1 MTKEYKNMYNLILI
15 EKHLQSGFFWPNLL
29 KDKKIEELS
38 VEEILNKYQGFEG
51 DLISFF
57 TIKGNEDQLKKNIEQ
72 FSQLQKLSNCQL
84 LYVITGPDAMPSHLK
99 EQALFVG
106 YDVGVC
112 EEEKT
117 IYSSI
122 FNEVL
127 FGHLE
132 ELFSYKDYLN
142 ENLLFPH
149 KFLAK
154 EYVNL
159 HNELSIQGKSVEDYE
174 EMTIYEIWKHKSESV

>member
-1 MTKEYKNMYNLILI
+1 MHALILI
-15 EKHLQSGFFWPNLL
+15 ERYLPSSFFWPNLL
-29 KDKKIEELS
+29 RDKRIAELS

-51 DLISFF
+51 ELISFF
-57 TIKGNEDQLKKNIEQ
+57 FFNENKVNLKEIIDQYSAPKKLGNY
-72 FSQLQKLSNCQL
+72 L
-84 LYVITGPDAMPSHLK
+84 LLHVISGSEIMPSSLK
-99 EQALFVG
+99 EQAFMVG

-112 EEEKT
+112 DKEKT

-132 ELFSYKDYLN
+132 ELIPYKELLN
-142 ENLLFPH
+142 EHLLFPN
-149 KFLAK
+149 KTLAE

-159 HNELSIQGKSVEDYE
+159 HNALSAQGKSVEDYE
-174 EMTIYEIWKHKSESV
+174 PMTIYEIWKHTNLSSS